1 MNTAVITVWVV
12 EDEAATRSA
21 IARTLEDYSVALPD
35 NGSTLRFTVTGMDSG
50 EEFLEKA
57 ASATPDILLLDAKL
71 PGIDGMEVLRIIEQR
86 TMPVVPIMITAYATL
101 QGAVQATKL
110 GAFDFLAKPFTP
122 AELRNTVVKAAH
134 DILLTRRARL
144 LEQQQREVRFEFLSI
159 LAHELKSPIGAIE
172 GYVDLMKNRI
182 AGASLDSYDDMLNR
196 MSSRIFG
203 MRKLIADL
211 LDLTWLESGKKS
223 RTFEIVDIS
232 EAVNH
237 VIENN
242 VVQAEA
248 MGITSTVSSQGNC
261 SIHAVREEI
270 NVLVNNLITN
280 AIKYNVRNGRITVD
294 ISNSNGIL
302 SIRVADTGIGIRP
315 EDRHRLFKEFSRIKT
330 SATRHIEGS
339 GLGLSIIRKIITLY
353 NGTVDV
359 ESCEHGGSV
368 FTVKLPVTLN
378 ME

>member
-1 MNTAVITVWVV
+1 MNTTVITVWVV
-12 EDEAATRSA
+12 EDEAAMRSA
-21 IARTLEDYSVALPD
+21 VARTLEDYSVALPD
-35 NGSTLRFTVTGMDSG
+35 NGSTLRFTVTGMESG

-57 ASATPDILLLDAKL
+57 ASAMPDILLLDGKL

-86 TMPVVPIMITAYATL
+86 TMPVVTIMITAYATL

-110 GAFDFLAKPFTP
+110 GTFDFLAKPFTP
-122 AELRNTVVKAAH
+122 AELRNAVVKAAR
-134 DILLTRRARL
+134 DVLLTRRARL

-223 RTFEIVDIS
+223 RTFETVDIR

-237 VIENN
+237 IIENN

-248 MGITSTVSSQGNC
+248 MGITSTVSTQGDC
-261 SIHAVREEI
+261 SIRAVRGEI
-270 NVLVNNLITN
+270 NVLINNLITN

-294 ISNSNGIL
+294 ISNAGGVI

-359 ESCEHGGSV
+359 ESYEHGGSV

-378 ME
+378 KE